1 MGNSTSVRYVQLFKH
16 LEKVKYNSNRGI
28 SGIDGSSSTAAG
40 AAIINNELTF

>member
-16 LEKVKYNSNRGI
+16 LKKVKYNSNRGV

-40 AAIINNELTF
+40 AAI